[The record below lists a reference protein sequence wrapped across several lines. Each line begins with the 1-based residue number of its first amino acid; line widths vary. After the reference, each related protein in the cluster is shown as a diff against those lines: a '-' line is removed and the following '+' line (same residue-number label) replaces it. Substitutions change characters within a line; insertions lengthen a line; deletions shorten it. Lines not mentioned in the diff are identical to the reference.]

1 MVKAI
6 KRDIYLNKLISR
18 KNNGLIKII
27 TGIRRCGKSYLLFN
41 LYYDYLLSIGIE
53 KKNIITLSLDDDFNR
68 EYRNVDK
75 LRDYIY
81 KRIIDDNEQYYIL
94 LDEVQFAIT
103 KDEVNSN
110 EPLRIYGVLNGLL
123 RKNNVDIYVTGSN
136 SRFLSSDIMSE
147 FRGRGDE
154 VKIYPLSFKEF
165 YSATDLDKYDAFDEY
180 QRYGG
185 LPMLLNKQTGEEKEA
200 YLNDVLKNTYIKD
213 IIERHELRGNNVI
226 DDVVNVLASSVGSLT
241 NPYKL
246 ANTFKSNGIK
256 VSDITISLYLDY
268 LMDAFIISRSKR
280 FDIKGR
286 KYINTPYKY
295 YFTDLGIRNSKLGFT
310 QMEPTHILENIIYNE
325 LLIRG
330 YNVDVGVIEHVIVN
344 DNGKRQNVQLEVD
357 FVCNKYSELI
367 YIQSAFSI
375 PDEEKMRQEC
385 ASLDRINDS
394 FKKIIITMD
403 RAKPWR
409 NEKGYLILNLFDFL
423 LDEDSLKG

>member
-1 MVKAI
+1 MKAI

-18 KNNGLIKII
+18 KNNGSIKII

-41 LYYDYLLSIGIE
+41 LYYDYLLSIGVE

-68 EYRNVDK
+68 EYRNPDK

-81 KRIIDDNEQYYIL
+81 ERIIDDNEQYYIL
-94 LDEVQFAIT
+94 LDEVQFAIS
-103 KDEVNSN
+103 KDEINSN
-110 EPLRIYGVLNGLL
+110 EPLRIYGILNGLL

-154 VKIYPLSFKEF
+154 VRIYPLSFKEF
-165 YSATDLDKYDAFDEY
+165 YQASNLDKYDAFDEY

-213 IIERHELRGNNVI
+213 VIERHELRGNTVI
-226 DDVVNVLASSVGSLT
+226 DDVVNVLASAIGSLT

-246 ANTFKSNGIK
+246 ANTFKFNGIN
-256 VSDITISLYLDY
+256 VSDMTISLYLDY
-268 LMDAFIISRSKR
+268 LMDAFIISRAKR
-280 FDIKGR
+280 FNIKGR

-295 YFTDLGIRNSKLGFT
+295 YFTDLGIRNSKLGFA
-310 QMEPTHILENIIYNE
+310 QMEPTHIMENIIYNE

-330 YNVDVGVIEHVIVN
+330 YNVDVGIVEHVIVN

-357 FVCNKYSELI
+357 FVCNKYSEQI
-367 YIQSAFSI
+367 YIQSAFSL

-423 LDEDSLKG
+423 LDENSLKK

>member
-1 MVKAI
+1 MKVI
-6 KRDIYLNKLISR
+6 KRDIYLNKLIDR

-27 TGIRRCGKSYLLFN
+27 TGVRRCGKSYLLFK
-41 LYYDYLLSIGIE
+41 LYYDYLLSIGME
-53 KKNIITLSLDDDFNR
+53 KKNIIALSLDDDLNR
-68 EYRNVDK
+68 ECRNPDK

-81 KRIIDDNEQYYIL
+81 ERIIDDNEQYYVL
-94 LDEVQFAIT
+94 LDEVQFAIS
-103 KDEVNSN
+103 KSEINSN
-110 EPLRIYGVLNGLL
+110 EPLRIYGILNGLL

-154 VKIYPLSFKEF
+154 VRIYPLSFKEF
-165 YSATDLDKYDAFDEY
+165 YQASNLDKYDAFDEY

-213 IIERHELRGNNVI
+213 VIERHELRGNNAI
-226 DDVVNVLASSVGSLT
+226 DDVVNVLASSIGSLT

-246 ANTFKSNGIK
+246 AKTFKSNGIN
-256 VSDITISLYLDY
+256 VSDMTISLYLEY
-268 LMDAFIISRSKR
+268 LMDAFIISRAKR

-295 YFTDLGIRNSKLGFT
+295 YFTDLGIRNSKLGFS
-310 QMEPTHILENIIYNE
+310 QMEPTHIMENIIYNE

-330 YNVDVGVIEHVIVN
+330 YNVDVGIIDHVIVK

-367 YIQSAFSI
+367 YIQSAFSL
-375 PDEEKMRQEC
+375 PDEEKMSQEC

-403 RAKPWR
+403 RTKPWR
-409 NEKGYLILNLFDFL
+409 NKKGYLVLNLFDFL
-423 LDEDSLKG
+423 LDENSLKK

>member
-1 MVKAI
+1 MKVI
-6 KRDIYLNKLISR
+6 KRDIYLNKLINR

-27 TGIRRCGKSYLLFN
+27 TGIRRCGKSYLLFK
-41 LYYDYLLSIGIE
+41 LYYDYLLSIGVE
-53 KKNIITLSLDDDFNR
+53 KKNIIALSLDDDLNR
-68 EYRNVDK
+68 EYRNPDK
-75 LRDYIY
+75 LRDYIHE
-81 KRIIDDNEQYYIL
+81 RIIDDNEQYYVL
-94 LDEVQFAIT
+94 LDEVQFAIS
-103 KDEVNSN
+103 KSEMNSN
-110 EPLRIYGVLNGLL
+110 EPLRIYGILNGLL

-154 VKIYPLSFKEF
+154 VRIYPLSFKEF
-165 YSATDLDKYDAFDEY
+165 YQASNLDKYDAFDEY

-213 IIERHELRGNNVI
+213 VIERHELRGNNVI
-226 DDVVNVLASSVGSLT
+226 DDVVNVLASDIGSLT

-246 ANTFKSNGIK
+246 ANTFKSRGIN
-256 VSDITISLYLDY
+256 VSDMTISLYLEY
-268 LMDAFIISRSKR
+268 LMDAFLISRAKR
-280 FDIKGR
+280 FDIKGK

-295 YFTDLGIRNSKLGFT
+295 YFTDLGIRNSKLGFA
-310 QMEPTHILENIIYNE
+310 QMEPTHIMENIIYNE

-330 YNVDVGVIEHVIVN
+330 YNVDVGIVDRVITK
-344 DNGKRQNVQLEVD
+344 DDGKRQNVQLEVD

-367 YIQSAFSI
+367 YIQSAFSL

-403 RAKPWR
+403 RTKPWR
-409 NEKGYLILNLFDFL
+409 NEKGYLVLNLFDFL
-423 LDEDSLKG
+423 LDENSLKN

>member
-1 MVKAI
+1 MKVI
-6 KRDIYLNKLISR
+6 KRDIYLNKLINR

-27 TGIRRCGKSYLLFN
+27 TGIRRCGKSYLLFK
-41 LYYDYLLSIGIE
+41 LYYDYLLSIGVE
-53 KKNIITLSLDDDFNR
+53 KKNIIALSLDDDLNR
-68 EYRNVDK
+68 EYRNPDK

-81 KRIIDDNEQYYIL
+81 ERIIDDNEQYYVL
-94 LDEVQFAIT
+94 LDEVQFAIS
-103 KDEVNSN
+103 KDEIHSN
-110 EPLRIYGVLNGLL
+110 EPLRIYGILNGLL

-154 VKIYPLSFKEF
+154 VRIYPLSFKEF
-165 YSATDLDKYDAFDEY
+165 YQTSNLDKYDAFDEY

-185 LPMLLNKQTGEEKEA
+185 LPMLLTKQTGEEKEA

-213 IIERHELRGNNVI
+213 VIERHELRGNNAI
-226 DDVVNVLASSVGSLT
+226 DDVVNVLASDIGSLT
-241 NPYKL
+241 NPHKL
-246 ANTFKSNGIK
+246 ANTFKSNGIN
-256 VSDITISLYLDY
+256 VSDVTISLYLEY
-268 LMDAFIISRSKR
+268 LMDAFLISRAKR

-295 YFTDLGIRNSKLGFT
+295 YFTDLGIRNSKLGFA
-310 QMEPTHILENIIYNE
+310 QMEPTHIMENIIYNE

-330 YNVDVGVIEHVIVN
+330 YNVDVGIVDHVIVK

-367 YIQSAFSI
+367 YIQSAFSL
-375 PDEEKMRQEC
+375 PDEEKMSQEC
-385 ASLDRINDS
+385 ASLDKINDS

-403 RAKPWR
+403 RTKPWR
-409 NEKGYLILNLFDFL
+409 NEKGYLVLNLFDFL
-423 LDEDSLKG
+423 LDENSLKN

>member
-1 MVKAI
+1 MQTKVF
-6 KRDIYLNKLISR
+6 
-18 KNNGLIKII
+18 
-27 TGIRRCGKSYLLFN
+27 LLFN

-136 SRFLSSDIMSE
+136 SRFLSSDITSE

-213 IIERHELRGNNVI
+213 VIERHELRGNNVI

>member
-213 IIERHELRGNNVI
+213 VIERHELRGNNVI

-344 DNGKRQNVQLEVD
+344 DNGKRQNVPLEVD

>member
-1 MVKAI
+1 MKVI
-6 KRDIYLNKLISR
+6 KRDIYLNKLINR

-27 TGIRRCGKSYLLFN
+27 TGIRRCGKSYLLFK
-41 LYYDYLLSIGIE
+41 LYYDYLLSIGVE
-53 KKNIITLSLDDDFNR
+53 KKNIITLSLDDDLNR
-68 EYRNVDK
+68 EYRNPDK

-81 KRIIDDNEQYYIL
+81 ERIIDDNEQYYVL
-94 LDEVQFAIT
+94 LDEVQFAIS
-103 KDEVNSN
+103 KSEMNSN
-110 EPLRIYGVLNGLL
+110 EPLRIYGILNGLL

-154 VKIYPLSFKEF
+154 VRIYPLSFKEF
-165 YSATDLDKYDAFDEY
+165 YQASNLDKYDAFDEY

-185 LPMLLNKQTGEEKEA
+185 LPMLLNKQTGEEKET

-213 IIERHELRGNNVI
+213 VIERHELRGNNAI
-226 DDVVNVLASSVGSLT
+226 DDVVNVLASDIGSLT

-246 ANTFKSNGIK
+246 ANTFKSNGIN
-256 VSDITISLYLDY
+256 VSDMTISLYLEY
-268 LMDAFIISRSKR
+268 LMDAFIISRAKR

-295 YFTDLGIRNSKLGFT
+295 YFTDLGIRNSKLGFS
-310 QMEPTHILENIIYNE
+310 QMEPTHIMENIIYNE

-330 YNVDVGVIEHVIVN
+330 YNVDVGIIDHVIVK

-367 YIQSAFSI
+367 YIQSAFSL
-375 PDEEKMRQEC
+375 PDEEKMSQEC

-403 RAKPWR
+403 RTKPWR
-409 NEKGYLILNLFDFL
+409 NKKGYLVLNLFDFL
-423 LDEDSLKG
+423 LDENSLKE

>member
-213 IIERHELRGNNVI
+213 VIERHELRGNNVI